1 MGRLSRRNVLWP
13 PDAWG
18 VVLWRTILD
27 SPREGAKD
35 MTTLR
40 VIEGP
45 AKGKSFELE
54 DEIIFLGRGAKNNVQ
69 IPDHTVSRMHL
80 KIFTIGTALFV
91 EDLKSSNGTLINGT
105 PLEPGE
111 GHQVDGEDV
120 IAIGDTVVRLEG
132 VLSARDRDFE
142 DFSLRPSHKDTE
154 ALPRP
159 ERRSRS
165 LRETEFISNLSELL
179 RGPIKLGEAL
189 EDFAEKLLAMLPRV
203 DRVAF
208 FVRDKESGQAK
219 QVALNTKP
227 AAQTLALSLKAVEEA
242 FDEGKPVTVA
252 DTRVQGSGDF
262 KEDDGGTLE
271 IKSLL
276 CIPMSAHGRVFSV
289 LYLDGIEGPYAYR
302 KEDLLWI
309 ETAGTLVAYAIE
321 NAELASRLSTIAN
334 VSSFAKSYNA

>member
-1 MGRLSRRNVLWP
+1 
-13 PDAWG
+13 
-18 VVLWRTILD
+18 
-27 SPREGAKD
+27 

-40 VIEGP
+40 VIDGP
-45 AKGKSFELE
+45 AKGKSFELD
-54 DEIIFLGRGAKNNVQ
+54 DEIIFLGRGAKNDVN

-91 EDLKSSNGTLINGT
+91 EDLKSSNGTFINGMH
-105 PLEPGE
+105 LKPGD
-111 GHQVDGEDV
+111 GHQVDGEDI

-132 VLSARDRDFE
+132 IASARDRDFE
-142 DFSLRPSHKDTE
+142 DFSLRPSRKDTE
-154 ALPRP
+154 DQAHPDRT

-165 LRETEFISNLSELL
+165 FRETGFISNLSELL

-203 DRVAF
+203 DRVAI
-208 FVRDKESGQAK
+208 FVRDKESGQSK
-219 QVALNTKP
+219 QAALKTKS
-227 AAQTLALSLKAVEEA
+227 AAVDLALSLKAVEEA
-242 FDEGKPVTVA
+242 FDEGTPVTVA
-252 DTRVQGSGDF
+252 DATAERSDDF
-262 KEDDGGTLE
+262 REDGGTLE

-276 CIPMSAHGRVFSV
+276 CIPMSAHGRVLCV

-321 NAELASRLSTIAN
+321 NAELASRLSTIAD
-334 VSSFAKSYNA
+334 VSSFAKSHKT

>member
-1 MGRLSRRNVLWP
+1 
-13 PDAWG
+13 
-18 VVLWRTILD
+18 
-27 SPREGAKD
+27 

-54 DEIIFLGRGAKNNVQ
+54 DETIFLGRGAKNDVH

-111 GHQVDGEDV
+111 GHQVDGEDI
-120 IAIGDTVVRLEG
+120 IAIGDTVIRLEG

-142 DFSLRPSHKDTE
+142 DFSLRPPRKDTE
-154 ALPRP
+154 PLPRP
-159 ERRSRS
+159 ERTERRSRS
-165 LRETEFISNLSELL
+165 FRETEFISKLSELL

-208 FVRDKESGQAK
+208 FVWDKESGQAK
-219 QVALNTKP
+219 QAALKTKP

-252 DTRVQGSGDF
+252 DTRVQRSGDF

-276 CIPMSAHGRVFSV
+276 CIPMSAHGRVFAV

-334 VSSFAKSYNA
+334 VSSLAKNYKT

>member
-1 MGRLSRRNVLWP
+1 
-13 PDAWG
+13 
-18 VVLWRTILD
+18 
-27 SPREGAKD
+27 

-54 DEIIFLGRGAKNNVQ
+54 DEVIFLGRGAKNDVQ

-80 KIFTIGTALFV
+80 KIFSIGTALFV

-111 GHQVDGEDV
+111 GRQVDGEDV
-120 IAIGDTVVRLEG
+120 ITMGDTVIRLED
-132 VLSARDRDFE
+132 VVSPKDLDFE
-142 DFSLRPSHKDTE
+142 DLSPRPSRKDAEAPLRPE
-154 ALPRP
+154 PI

-165 LRETEFISNLSELL
+165 FRETEFISNLSELL

-189 EDFAEKLLAMLPRV
+189 EALAEQLLAMLPRI

-208 FVRDKESGQAK
+208 FVRDKDSGEVRQA
-219 QVALNTKP
+219 ATKTRP
-227 AAQTLALSLKAVEEA
+227 ATETLAFSLKAVEEA

-252 DTRVQGSGDF
+252 DATAQRSGDV
-262 KEDDGGTLE
+262 KEDGGTLE

-276 CIPMSAHGRVFSV
+276 CIPMSAHGRVFGV
-289 LYLDGIEGPYAYR
+289 VYLDGIEGPYAYR
-302 KEDLLWI
+302 NEDLLWI

-321 NAELASRLSTIAN
+321 NAELTSRLSMISN
-334 VSSFAKSYNA
+334 ISSLAKSPKT